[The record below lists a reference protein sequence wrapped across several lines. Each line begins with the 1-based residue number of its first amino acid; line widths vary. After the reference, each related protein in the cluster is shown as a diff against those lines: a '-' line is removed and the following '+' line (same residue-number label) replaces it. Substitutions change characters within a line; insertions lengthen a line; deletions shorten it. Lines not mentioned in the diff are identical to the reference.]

1 MAGNIAERQENKF
14 IDEITSAIKLNGKSK
29 SGITLI
35 GVNNIKIN
43 NVIQAKKQNARTSS
57 GNENY
62 TDVILTLNNNQKLN
76 ISMKGT
82 SAASFGGGGL
92 SGLEKIIP
100 GIATKFLKQVYKK
113 LKKSLKCGDKVPDQ
127 YGAITEAQAKKI
139 IKGNKAV
146 GGPIDYVYVG
156 PMELKADFDKAASTL
171 TFNGSFFTPVA
182 FAKEHPLFLRLR
194 ARREDQTFDP
204 SAMDKNG
211 TPKIYGTS
219 CSRGDSA
226 GRIVMTKSVPKN
238 AEAFTID
245 LALK

>member
-1 MAGNIAERQENKF
+1 MAGNKAERQENKF
-14 IDEITSAIKLNGKSK
+14 IDDITKAINNSKSK

-43 NVIQAKKQNARTSS
+43 DVIEAKKQNARTSS

-62 TDVILTLNNNQKLN
+62 TDIILTLKNNKKLN
-76 ISMKGT
+76 ISMKDT
-82 SAASFGGGGL
+82 KPASAAGGGL

-139 IKGNKAV
+139 IKGNTAV

-156 PMELKADFDKAASTL
+156 SMELKSKFDKTTLTL
-171 TFNGSFFTPVA
+171 TFTNGSFFTPLMY
-182 FAKEHPLFLRLR
+182 AKEHPLFLRLR
-194 ARREDQTFDP
+194 ARRKDQTFDP

-211 TPKIYGTS
+211 TPKIYGIS

-226 GRIVMTKSVPKN
+226 GRIVMTDSVPKN
-238 AEAFTID
+238 AEAFIID
-245 LALK
+245 LVLK